1 MYHIYTQIMPL
12 GIITAFAVIK
22 IIISV
27 VDNSKKG
34 FIEFNLQLI
43 LNPYTPLKK
52 LKFGFPDPRLI
63 EDRWLSM

>member
-1 MYHIYTQIMPL
+1 MYHIYTQIMPF
-12 GIITAFAVIK
+12 GIITALAVIK

-27 VDNSKKG
+27 VNNSKKG
-34 FIEFNLQLI
+34 FIELNLQLI

-52 LKFGFPDPRLI
+52 LKFGLPDPSLI